1 MKPTA
6 AASIDS
12 LAAAGA
18 PINGRSLEKP
28 PNHLTASNENYS
40 SLITLAPHSN
50 EGYVFRALNFRK
62 QAVCCEEEKVKRNLR
77 TGISR
82 LTCLVMLCQL
92 ALAACAGGAPAANH
106 ESLPTSSVEP
116 TALLSPTPTRLPDP
130 TATPAATAGMVRV
143 DSGQVEGEISPL
155 LFGTNYG
162 PWSVVPVDLQDEA
175 QAGGFMYL
183 RFPGGNWGDDNDLKH
198 YHIDQ
203 YINLARALGAE
214 PAISARMHG
223 GSVEK
228 AAELVRYTNVEKG
241 YGVRYWSVG
250 NEPELYGDVDT
261 LRYNQEWRAMA
272 EAMRAVDP
280 SIVLVGP
287 DITQYRGDPALDPR
301 DAQGRLWMDEFLKA
315 NGDLVDVVSI
325 HRYPFPTTLGAEV
338 VEKAD
343 LYASAEEWDSII
355 PALRAQIR
363 AQTGRDLPVA
373 VTEFNSHWN
382 KATGG
387 ETTPDSAANAV
398 WLAGV
403 ITRMARQGVTIG
415 AQFALQSAPKTGGWG
430 LLSGSDVRP
439 AYHLYPLF
447 QQMGSQRVLST
458 SGVEQVSVLA
468 ALRGDGRLSV
478 LLVHSGLEAKEVPL
492 RLDGGWNV
500 DPVELLRPGEPAQEI
515 ALEDT
520 LELPAES
527 VTLLILEKR

>member
-1 MKPTA
+1 M
-6 AASIDS
+6 
-12 LAAAGA
+12 
-18 PINGRSLEKP
+18 
-28 PNHLTASNENYS
+28 
-40 SLITLAPHSN
+40 
-50 EGYVFRALNFRK
+50 
-62 QAVCCEEEKVKRNLR
+62 KRNMR
-77 TGISR
+77 SCISR
-82 LTCLVMLCQL
+82 LACMVLLCPL
-92 ALAACAGGAPAANH
+92 ALAACAGEAPAATR
-106 ESLPTSSVEP
+106 ESLPTSTVEP
-116 TALLSPTPTRLPDP
+116 TVLPSPAPTRLPDP
-130 TATPAATAGMVRV
+130 TATPAATAGVVRV
-143 DSGQVEGEISPL
+143 DSGQVEGAISQL

-162 PWSVVPVDLQDEA
+162 PWSVVPVDLQEEA
-175 QAGGFMYL
+175 QAGGFNYL
-183 RFPGGNWGDDNDLKH
+183 RFPGGNWGDDNDLKP

-214 PAISARMHG
+214 PAISARLHG

-228 AAELVRYTNVEKG
+228 AAELVRYTNIEKG

-250 NEPELYGDVDT
+250 NEPELYGDYDT
-261 LRYNQEWRAMA
+261 QRYNQEWRAMA
-272 EAMRAVDP
+272 EAMRAVDS

-301 DAQGRLWMDEFLKA
+301 DAQGRLWMDEFLKT
-315 NGDLVDVVSI
+315 NGDMVDVISF

-338 VEKAD
+338 VDKAD
-343 LYASAEEWDSII
+343 LYASAEEWNNII

-398 WLAGV
+398 WLARV
-403 ITRMARQGVTIG
+403 ITHLARQGVAVG

-447 QQMGSQRVLST
+447 QQMGSQHVLST

-468 ALRGDGRLSV
+468 ALRDDGRLSV
-478 LLVHSGLEAKEVPL
+478 LLVHSGLEAREVPL
-492 RLDGGWNV
+492 RLESGW
-500 DPVELLRPGEPAQEI
+500 DADAVELLRPGEPAQEI
-515 ALEDT
+515 ALEGT

-527 VTLLILEKR
+527 VTLLILNQR